1 MATEI
6 PRVNA
11 EERVWATAA
20 ALEKNVSSF
29 DLTTDVLI
37 GGYGGAGVCAAIEV
51 AEAGVDVLALERRET
66 GGGTTITSGGQLYIG
81 GGTQLQKDLGYEDS
95 PEEML
100 KYLLALCGPNADEEK
115 CQFYCD
121 RSVGHYDWL
130 VEHGVPFKTAFFP
143 PSEGTVPVEDEG
155 LCFTGCELGYPY
167 REIAKPAPRGHTV
180 TRPGNNAGLV
190 LMTKLLEAAERAGV
204 KVTYKAV
211 IERVVLD
218 EAARVVGAIAT
229 IDGEQKAIRARR
241 GVLLT
246 TGGFIHDRGM
256 VERFA
261 PRILKC
267 FPPLGE
273 STEDGS
279 GIRIGMGAGGVAIR
293 MNESSIV
300 MPFAPPRDLLRGI
313 FVNRLGQRFIAE
325 DLYQCQLGDAVVI
338 HQGGV
343 AYLLLDADIAP
354 TNSMGAQVCAEGTIE
369 EIEKAVGIPEGGLVN
384 TLTQYNKFAEK
395 GEDPLFQKHPNWIRP
410 LDKGP
415 YKLLD
420 ISTEKC
426 AFPTFT
432 LGGLWTKPT
441 GEVMDVEGNVIE
453 GLYAAGRTTSG
464 FPAAGY
470 NSGMA
475 VADCTFF
482 GRYAGRAAAQ
492 APPLD

>member
-1 MATEI
+1 
-6 PRVNA
+6 
-11 EERVWATAA
+11 
-20 ALEKNVSSF
+20 
-29 DLTTDVLI
+29 
-37 GGYGGAGVCAAIEV
+37 
-51 AEAGVDVLALERRET
+51 
-66 GGGTTITSGGQLYIG
+66 
-81 GGTQLQKDLGYEDS
+81 
-95 PEEML
+95 
-100 KYLLALCGPNADEEK
+100 
-115 CQFYCD
+115 
-121 RSVGHYDWL
+121 
-130 VEHGVPFKTAFFP
+130 
-143 PSEGTVPVEDEG
+143 
-155 LCFTGCELGYPY
+155 
-167 REIAKPAPRGHTV
+167 
-180 TRPGNNAGLV
+180 
-190 LMTKLLEAAERAGV
+190 
-204 KVTYKAV
+204 
-211 IERVVLD
+211 
-218 EAARVVGAIAT
+218 
-229 IDGEQKAIRARR
+229 
-241 GVLLT
+241 
-246 TGGFIHDRGM
+246 M

-313 FVNRLGQRFIAE
+313 LVNRLGQRFIAE

-354 TNSMGAQVCAEGTIE
+354 TNGMGAQVCAEGTIE
-369 EIEKAVGIPEGGLVN
+369 EIEKVVGIPEGGLVN

-426 AFPTFT
+426 SFPTFT
-432 LGGLWTKPT
+432 LGGLWTRPT

-464 FPAAGY
+464 FPTAGY